1 MHREWLNFWTG
12 TFREYSVSQV
22 AVRSLHRSKGGSM
35 NEIALPNDLAV
46 ITAEINSYKQIAGQ
60 SLKGEKS
67 NVQR

>member
-1 MHREWLNFWTG
+1 
-12 TFREYSVSQV
+12 
-22 AVRSLHRSKGGSM
+22 M